1 MQKACQND
9 FISLWSAK
17 GIGGKKNRRK
27 TERKNK
33 TGRFSMK
40 AIKKQ
45 RM

>member
-1 MQKACQND
+1 MQKACQKD
-9 FISLWSAK
+9 FISPWSAK
-17 GIGGKKNRRK
+17 VIGEKNKRK
-27 TERKNK
+27 NKEKINK